1 MSKKNLTFFKDS
13 IIDSMEGILSDQPT
27 ETFNKS
33 DPPISLNVYDLMER
47 GQRASVKLLTKKI
60 KSPYPNKRKS
70 SLKKKGG
77 NKSQRKT
84 KNKMKSPYPNKR
96 KSSKKTNKLLSG
108 SGPTY
113 SKAKPV
119 KYSTAE
125 KISPTTAFLSN
136 LRRANEVKVIGP
148 FTQDTAAY
156 KKSKKYKGGISPSI
170 SANTTI
176 ADESIIPNWG
186 NISPIPSL
194 NNSLFSLNNSLFSND
209 GNSLHLS
216 DLNVSDSGEIQFVG
230 DDIPSLRD
238 ETDLDET
245 DSMSILSSSSII
257 ESMTFKITTLLLKLI
272 RSKSSKEVPLPSS

>member
-1 MSKKNLTFFKDS
+1 MSKKDLTFFKDS
-13 IIDSMEGILSDQPT
+13 ISDFMEGILSDQPT
-27 ETFNKS
+27 ETFNKN

-47 GQRASVKLLTKKI
+47 GQRASVKLLTKNKI

-136 LRRANEVKVIGP
+136 LKRAKEVKVIGP
-148 FTQDTAAY
+148 FTPNTAAY

-194 NNSLFSLNNSLFSND
+194 NNSLFSND

-216 DLNVSDSGEIQFVG
+216 DLNVSNSGEIQFVE

-238 ETDLDET
+238 ETDRDET
-245 DSMSILSSSSII
+245 DSMSILSSFSLGSIVG
-257 ESMTFKITTLLLKLI
+257 SNGGRHKKAL
-272 RSKSSKEVPLPSS
+272 

>member
-1 MSKKNLTFFKDS
+1 MSKKDLTFFKDS
-13 IIDSMEGILSDQPT
+13 ISDSMEGILSDQPT

-47 GQRASVKLLTKKI
+47 GQPASVKLFTKNKI

-108 SGPTY
+108 SGPAH
-113 SKAKPV
+113 SKAKPKAKPV

-136 LRRANEVKVIGP
+136 LKRVDVNDVKVIRS
-148 FTQDTAAY
+148 FTPDTAAY
-156 KKSKKYKGGISPSI
+156 KKSKKGGISPSI
-170 SANTTI
+170 STNTTI
-176 ADESIIPNWG
+176 ADESIIPNWS
-186 NISPIPSL
+186 NISPIP
-194 NNSLFSLNNSLFSND
+194 SLNNSLFSND

-216 DLNVSDSGEIQFVG
+216 DLNVSNSGEIQFVG

-238 ETDLDET
+238 ETDPE
-245 DSMSILSSSSII
+245 MSILSSFSLGSIVG
-257 ESMTFKITTLLLKLI
+257 SNGG
-272 RSKSSKEVPLPSS
+272 RHKSSLK